1 MNEKLILKI
10 QRDRL
15 HKNKKMSRKERAN
28 ILISKG
34 ALFETLGLL
43 TKDNA
48 YLVGLLLRHYQ
59 LNEEERQKIK
69 QIGERF
75 FIEKQK
81 FDKKKEVKK

>member
-28 ILISKG
+28 ILIKKG
-34 ALFETLGLL
+34 ALFEMLGLV
-43 TKDNA
+43 TEEDT

-59 LNEEERQKIK
+59 LNEDEKQKVK
-69 QIGERF
+69 EIGERF
-75 FIEKQK
+75 YVAKQELN
-81 FDKKKEVKK
+81 KKKEVKK